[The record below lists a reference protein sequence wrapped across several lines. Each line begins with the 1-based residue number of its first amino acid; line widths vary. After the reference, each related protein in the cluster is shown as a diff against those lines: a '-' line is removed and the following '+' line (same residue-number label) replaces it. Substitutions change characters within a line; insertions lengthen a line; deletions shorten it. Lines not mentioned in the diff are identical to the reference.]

1 MSLLP
6 EHRSSD
12 PKQTTVA
19 IQDLKMCQL
28 KESYDALCKSA
39 CQSQKPESYAL
50 QMLVLARSS
59 LRICECTFHSLT
71 PNTLHSNRLATLQLL
86 LVSPDLSMRICLSRH
101 SEEQNACKLLHCI
114 V

>member
-39 CQSQKPESYAL
+39 CQSQKP
-50 QMLVLARSS
+50 
-59 LRICECTFHSLT
+59 
-71 PNTLHSNRLATLQLL
+71 
-86 LVSPDLSMRICLSRH
+86 
-101 SEEQNACKLLHCI
+101 
-114 V
+114 